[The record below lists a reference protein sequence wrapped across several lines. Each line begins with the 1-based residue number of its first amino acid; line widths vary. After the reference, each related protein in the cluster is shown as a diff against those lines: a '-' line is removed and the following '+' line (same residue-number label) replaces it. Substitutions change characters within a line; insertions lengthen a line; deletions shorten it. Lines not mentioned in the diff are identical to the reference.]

1 MQTFET
7 ANTVYKKSIGL
18 SKFVIT
24 LIVIAYILSTTILG
38 YLLYD
43 AKKTAIVFDS
53 KGARYN
59 AESVNV
65 GDMRIY
71 EYEEYIRNFYTT
83 WYSFDENNFDQ
94 HIEKGLHMIG
104 DEGKELFNEYSD
116 LQLKSNMIQ
125 KNLRYEVKITNV
137 VVNMS
142 TKPVSGHIEGIQTCL
157 RAKGYKSR
165 TICVNFT
172 IGDVEVS
179 KDNLMGCRIDKWKVY
194 ESKELAEKNDSIAAV
209 SSVETATVKTK

>member
-1 MQTFET
+1 MKMQTLDN

-18 SKFVIT
+18 SKFVIIVV
-24 LIVIAYILSTTILG
+24 LIGFVLTTTVLG

-53 KGARYN
+53 RGTRYN
-59 AESVNV
+59 TESVNV
-65 GDMRIY
+65 ADMRIY
-71 EYEEYIRNFYTT
+71 EYEEFIRIFYTN

-104 DEGKELFNEYSD
+104 NEGKELFNEYSD
-116 LQLKSNMIQ
+116 LQLKSSMIQ

-137 VVNMS
+137 QVNMS

-157 RAKGYKSR
+157 RARGAKSR

-179 KDNLMGCRIDKWKVY
+179 KDNLTGCKLDKWKVY
-194 ESKELAEKNDSIAAV
+194 ESKELAENTDSLAV
-209 SSVETATVKTK
+209 VTPAY

>member
-1 MQTFET
+1 MQTFDRAE
-7 ANTVYKKSIGL
+7 TVYKKSIGI

-24 LIVIAYILSTTILG
+24 LVVIGFLLSTTVMG
-38 YLLYD
+38 YFLYD
-43 AKKTAIVFDS
+43 AKKTAIVIDS
-53 KGARYN
+53 KGTRFN
-59 AESVNV
+59 TQSVNV
-65 GDMRIY
+65 SDMRIY
-71 EYEEYIRNFYTT
+71 EYEEFIRTFYTT

-142 TKPVSGHIEGIQTCL
+142 TKPVSGHIEGVQTCI

-179 KDNLMGCRIDKWKVY
+179 KDNLTGCKIEKWKVY
-194 ESKELAEKNDSIAAV
+194 ESKELAEKTDSIAAV
-209 SSVETATVKTK
+209 NPVELTH